1 MRKCLLTFLA
11 VAVSGVCFSFS
22 PAVELDT
29 MHAAMVPDPATVEE
43 IPIKFAEASS
53 VLVAQLGGHPK
64 DFFGPRKAIDND
76 WATCWAEGADGF
88 GIGEWIKIFWL
99 TKEVP
104 AYIALVPGWAKTKAR
119 WENNPRVREV
129 EIVLSNG
136 YRKSGKFDD
145 LMQLQFIKL
154 DYDQPSEWAQIFIRA
169 VYEGKK
175 FQDTSISEIK
185 VFRAKAVP

>member
-1 MRKCLLTFLA
+1 MRRCFLVFLVIMA
-11 VAVSGVCFSFS
+11 GEISYSFS
-22 PAVELDT
+22 SPFEHEYKQAV
-29 MHAAMVPDPATVEE
+29 MVPDPATVEE

-53 VLVAQLGGHPK
+53 VLIAQLGGHPK

-88 GIGEWIKIFWL
+88 GIGEWIKVFWL

-119 WENNPRVREV
+119 WENNPRVKEV

-136 YRKSGKFDD
+136 YRKSGKFED
-145 LMQLQFIKL
+145 LRQLQFVKL
-154 DYDQPSEWAQIFIRA
+154 DYDRPAEWAQIFIRA

-185 VFRAKAVP
+185 VFRAKSEL